1 MQALIKKSHTKRD
14 LLYFCQNP
22 CNKLFELL
30 PYRFW
35 LYNFNLP
42 FKGRQPCEKS
52 FTYSDCCI
60 YDIPTINAYRY
71 YIPESFFCHINQ
83 ISCAKL
89 FMVLDES
96 FILISSDCVSF
107 FWLAGQFL
115 FYTIGVFFS
124 RLIGKP
130 LSYPATIAGF
140 LLYKKSRSLFND
152 LLHIFYLF
160 SNKIKMSQ
168 SFLDCRYHPL
178 GRMRSRMF

>member
-1 MQALIKKSHTKRD
+1 MRLLISMNRRTWQGRFIKIDRRKAAD
-14 LLYFCQNP
+14 FNEFAVY
-22 CNKLFELL
+22 LFFTIPWGYL
-30 PYRFW
+30 P
-35 LYNFNLP
+35 
-42 FKGRQPCEKS
+42 
-52 FTYSDCCI
+52 
-60 YDIPTINAYRY
+60 
-71 YIPESFFCHINQ
+71 
-83 ISCAKL
+83 CAKL

-160 SNKIKMSQ
+160 SNKINMSQ

>member
-52 FTYSDCCI
+52 FTYSDCRI

-71 YIPESFFCHINQ
+71 YIPETFFCHIIKSLGKNNVT
-83 ISCAKL
+83 STFSPENMEKDSFRYALRSKL
-89 FMVLDES
+89 S
-96 FILISSDCVSF
+96 YSF
-107 FWLAGQFL
+107 FLV
-115 FYTIGVFFS
+115 IDCFS
-124 RLIGKP
+124 SHTSSI
-130 LSYPATIAGF
+130 LSI
-140 LLYKKSRSLFND
+140 R
-152 LLHIFYLF
+152 
-160 SNKIKMSQ
+160 
-168 SFLDCRYHPL
+168 
-178 GRMRSRMF
+178 